1 MGSQMLEKI
10 KIGILCVLLSG
21 CADKVAHGI
30 VGGALYPVDSSCRL
44 ALLAGVGKEVMDS
57 RTHDPD
63 FFDAAVT
70 YLGCKVLNLIL
81 KE

>member
-1 MGSQMLEKI
+1 MLEKT
-10 KIGILCVLLSG
+10 KIVILCIFLSG
-21 CADKVAHGI
+21 CADKVAHTI
-30 VGGALYPVDSSCRL
+30 VGGALYPIDNSCKL

-70 YLGCKVLNLIL
+70 YLGCKILNIIL
-81 KE
+81 EE

>member
-1 MGSQMLEKI
+1 MVNQMLEKI
-10 KIGILCVLLSG
+10 KIVIVCMLLSG
-21 CADKVAHGI
+21 CADKVGHAV
-30 VGGALYPVDSSCRL
+30 VGGALYPIDSSCRL

-70 YLGCKVLNLIL
+70 YLGCKALHLML